1 MVSKSFLLLHML
13 FEILE
18 KSDGQQLRL
27 MPTTCVVEDQIS
39 SARLVFCRGESASF
53 SSELLPRYSI
63 QPLSAFPTSL
73 RVVAFGNVLE
83 NLAKL
88 ETSNGGDYDHLGSRG

>member
-1 MVSKSFLLLHML
+1 MDSNY
-13 FEILE
+13 
-18 KSDGQQLRL
+18 GL
-27 MPTTCVVEDQIS
+27 MPTICGVGPIS
-39 SARLVFCRGESASF
+39 QVIYCRGRASF